1 MSSASPQQEQTQT
14 SGSAGQSNSNNK
26 TEHISN
32 PRRLLVLSPTP
43 HSQNTIPPLLH
54 ALTGVP
60 VSAPPQAE
68 SSADV
73 AGAATKENK
82 NTEDTTTPTTTT
94 TTTFAGYTTHAPLR
108 IHTKYYTAEIPIWVD
123 EVPLP
128 LPASSSRTTSSSSS
142 SASPTPTPT
151 PTPMQWKDEFLSS
164 EARVVRDAI
173 GAVVVCFQNP
183 EPHSSSAIP
192 RESLQQQEASPT
204 SRESEREDVRALK
217 GLLKMVGEVKGLIE
231 EERGGLGEVP
241 GVVVLVGK
249 KREKQDN
256 NNNKKKNGV
265 GSGLDG
271 LEEAEEPVE
280 PFSTGWWED
289 ELYEMGIMEFEVVA
303 WDPRTDPEGKEER
316 RNRFGEF
323 EGMRRI
329 REVLETHEW
338 AASSSNDKEGHDDD
352 DTFGLDSDGEE
363 GEDGFALEVNE
374 LEREM
379 MGLRMAIEKG
389 FDDLDDDD
397 DDDDKEMKVEGL
409 ESLMMR
415 MQAIKDMSAE
425 LPEHERKAFAAKAV
439 RDIMKEL

>member
-1 MSSASPQQEQTQT
+1 MSSASPQQEPTQT
-14 SGSAGQSNSNNK
+14 SGSAGQSNGNGNGKSNSNNRTK
-26 TEHISN
+26 HISN

-68 SSADV
+68 SSADKSSSSTGDV
-73 AGAATKENK
+73 AGAGATKEN
-82 NTEDTTTPTTTT
+82 NTTQTTTT

-108 IHTKYYTAEIPIWVD
+108 IQTKYYTAEIPIWVD

-128 LPASSSRTTSSSSS
+128 LPSSSSSDGTKSSS
-142 SASPTPTPT
+142 SASSAPTPTPT
-151 PTPMQWKDEFLSS
+151 QWKDEFLSS

-183 EPHSSSAIP
+183 EAPSHALP
-192 RESLQQQEASPT
+192 REAQEQQRQVS
-204 SRESEREDVRALK
+204 ESERGDVRALK
-217 GLLKMVGEVKGLIE
+217 DLLKMVGEVKGLIE

-256 NNNKKKNGV
+256 NNNKKQNGA

-271 LEEAEEPVE
+271 LEEEGEEPAE

-316 RNRFGEF
+316 RNRFGGLSYTPPCLSLLF
-323 EGMRRI
+323 SLLFSDEGRAN
-329 REVLETHEW
+329 HW
-338 AASSSNDKEGHDDD
+338 
-352 DTFGLDSDGEE
+352 
-363 GEDGFALEVNE
+363 
-374 LEREM
+374 
-379 MGLRMAIEKG
+379 
-389 FDDLDDDD
+389 
-397 DDDDKEMKVEGL
+397 
-409 ESLMMR
+409 
-415 MQAIKDMSAE
+415 IK
-425 LPEHERKAFAAKAV
+425 
-439 RDIMKEL
+439 